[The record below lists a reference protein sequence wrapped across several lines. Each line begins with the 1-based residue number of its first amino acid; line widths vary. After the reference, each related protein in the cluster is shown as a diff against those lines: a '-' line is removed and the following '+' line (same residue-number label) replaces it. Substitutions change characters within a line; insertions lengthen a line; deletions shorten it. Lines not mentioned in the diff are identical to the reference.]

1 MAEPQTQPSNAQQ
14 AQPRQ
19 QREQKPENVVYVGSK
34 PPMDYVLALISQF
47 NNGTP
52 DVILKAR
59 GRAISSAVDVSQ
71 IAMRKFLP
79 DVKVKSI
86 EISTEKVT
94 SEDGRPLNVS
104 SIAIHLT
111 K

>member
-1 MAEPQTQPSNAQQ
+1 MN
-14 AQPRQ
+14 
-19 QREQKPENVVYVGSK
+19 
-34 PPMDYVLALISQF
+34 YVLALISQF
-47 NNGTP
+47 NMGAP

-86 EISTEKVT
+86 EIATEKVT
-94 SEDGRPLNVS
+94 NEEGRSLNVS